1 MNTNFRDDICKIV
14 APRPFF
20 VYFDDIWAVRQV
32 QIYIFY
38 YLIILNNLT
47 EKKTKYMSVPEV
59 NWVWISIF
67 VMISAKLW
75 LWVHF
80 FHFFTPIFHDFF
92 ISLSNFKNSSKI
104 TRWRYI
110 GFLERVGTAILYSL
124 KTIETKFSHKSTVW
138 PLGPIF
144 CLEDDFFSK
153 KSDFVNYFF

>member
-20 VYFDDIWAVRQV
+20 VYFDDIWAVRRV

-47 EKKTKYMSVPEV
+47 EKNEIYVSPWGELSMNINFCDDICKTVALSP
-59 NWVWISIF
+59 
-67 VMISAKLW
+67 
-75 LWVHF
+75 F
-80 FHFFTPIFHDFF
+80 FSFFTPIFHDFF

-110 GFLERVGTAILYSL
+110 GFLERVGTEILYSL

-153 KSDFVNYFF
+153 KSEFANF